1 MLRLCK
7 ICKEYSEWDTS
18 CKLQSKASGFH
29 GNMCWACHL
38 VHNKQVL
45 ASAGSRYRGTP
56 ENKAKKIL
64 ASKAWRQ
71 NNRGSSNAIAV
82 RRYVAKLQ
90 RVPPWADL
98 DAIAKVYTEA
108 AAKGLTV
115 DHVYP
120 LRGKLVS
127 GLHVANNLQL
137 LTRAANSSKGNKMP
151 NI

>member
-7 ICKEYSEWDTS
+7 TCKKYHEWDTT

-29 GNMCWACHL
+29 GAHCWACHL
-38 VHNKQVL
+38 EHNRQVL
-45 ASAGSRYRGTP
+45 AAAGTKYRGTP
-56 ENKAKKIL
+56 QNKAKKVA
-64 ASKAWRQ
+64 ASMLWRQ
-71 NNRGSSNAIAV
+71 NNRGKSNAIAM

-98 DAIAKVYTEA
+98 TAIKQVYAKA
-108 AAKGLTV
+108 AQCGLTV

-137 LTRAANSSKGNKMP
+137 LTQTENSKKGNKMP
-151 NI
+151 HI